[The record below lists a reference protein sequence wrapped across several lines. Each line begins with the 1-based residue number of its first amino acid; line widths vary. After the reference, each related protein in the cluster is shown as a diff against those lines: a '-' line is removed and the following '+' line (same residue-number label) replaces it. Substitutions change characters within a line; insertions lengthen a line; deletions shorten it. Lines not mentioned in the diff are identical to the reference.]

1 MMTYTRSGQ
10 VVILRAAGLRT
21 GRLFA
26 SLNTLR
32 EPAVPD
38 GDVGNGL
45 PIAAGVEVEFY
56 QL

>member
-1 MMTYTRSGQ
+1 MMTYTQSGRVVSWRS
-10 VVILRAAGLRT
+10 AGLIT

-26 SLNTLR
+26 SLNTSR

-38 GDVGNGL
+38 GDVGEGL

-56 QL
+56 